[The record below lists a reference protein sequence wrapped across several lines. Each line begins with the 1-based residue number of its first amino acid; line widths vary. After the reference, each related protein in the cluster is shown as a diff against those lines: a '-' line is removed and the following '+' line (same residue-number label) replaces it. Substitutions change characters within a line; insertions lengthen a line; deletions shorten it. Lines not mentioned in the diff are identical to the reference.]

1 VIEII
6 LPGPHQRIMMERGL
20 SNVLQFHSL
29 YYYHMLKL
37 EKTRRGGKVSGGDYT
52 SPFEFK

>member
-1 VIEII
+1 M
-6 LPGPHQRIMMERGL
+6 LPGPHQRRKIERGL

-37 EKTRRGGKVSGGDYT
+37 EITRRGDKVSGGDYT